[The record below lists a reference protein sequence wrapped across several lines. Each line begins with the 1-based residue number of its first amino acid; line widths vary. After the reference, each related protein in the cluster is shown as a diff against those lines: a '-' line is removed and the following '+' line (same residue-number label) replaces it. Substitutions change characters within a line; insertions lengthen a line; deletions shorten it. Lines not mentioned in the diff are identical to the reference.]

1 MKTGIICILLADF
14 VCGWDI
20 LTATLDPPTNPILEG
35 ETVTAK
41 VRPVDVRKVEKIF
54 SILPDHME
62 SRITFVH

>member
-54 SILPDHME
+54 SI
-62 SRITFVH
+62 